1 MEPTDAPPAP
11 PTPMEQ
17 LADAMA
23 HLAEISALHLATS
36 VSKTSSVMK
45 PVPFKG
51 ESGDDARRF
60 LAGFHL
66 WAMTQGTGMN
76 VVDHQGVAVRRRDL
90 EWIRAVLSFMESD
103 AAVWAS
109 PAMEQ
114 FAEGRIPFGGNWG
127 LFQDEFKARFEAVD
141 EAIDAKE
148 KLRALYQGLSSVP
161 EYTAHFKQ
169 LMTRTRY
176 SSADLRDRYYD
187 HLSSRI
193 KDELVHSGRE
203 TDDFD
208 DLVRVA
214 TKIDTRVR
222 QRRAEKERER
232 PRSGVTTGAPT
243 TRVPPPAPT
252 FTTTSATDPNMM
264 NVDATHTRDEYL
276 RRMRGRCFGCGSLG
290 HNKKDGNHE
299 RDLCRHCKRTGHREA
314 VCMDKFVG
322 RSQSQ
327 KAAATEDDS
336 FSLDS
341 FSLDH
346 SSLASSEID
355 WSDVSPDGSEV
366 AEIAA
371 TSSISENMPR
381 VTLTQLLEQQKALA
395 EQIEILRAQD
405 F

>member
-1 MEPTDAPPAP
+1 MDPTGAPHSP
-11 PTPMEQ
+11 PSPMEQ
-17 LADAMA
+17 LADAMT

-60 LAGFHL
+60 LAGFTL
-66 WAMTQGTGMN
+66 WAMAQGTGMN
-76 VVDHQGVAVRRRDL
+76 VVDHQGVAVRRRDF

-114 FAEGRIPFGGNWG
+114 FAEGRIPFGGNWE

-161 EYTAHFKQ
+161 EYTARFKQ
-169 LMTRTRY
+169 LMARTRY
-176 SSADLRDRYYD
+176 SLADLRDRYYD
-187 HLSSRI
+187 HLSPRI

-203 TDDFD
+203 TDTFD
-208 DLVRVA
+208 DLVAVA

-222 QRRAEKERER
+222 QRRAEREHER

-252 FTTTSATDPNMM
+252 FTTTSAADPNMM

-327 KAAATEDDS
+327 KAAATDDDS
-336 FSLDS
+336 FSLDN

-371 TSSISENMPR
+371 TSSASGSAPR
-381 VTLTQLLEQQKALA
+381 ITLTQLLEQQKALA
-395 EQIEILRAQD
+395 EQIEILREQD

>member
-1 MEPTDAPPAP
+1 MDHAGAPPAAP
-11 PTPMEQ
+11 SPMEQ

-23 HLAEISALHLATS
+23 HLADISALHLATS

-51 ESGDDARRF
+51 QSGDDARRF
-60 LAGFHL
+60 LAGFTL

-76 VVDHQGVAVRRRDL
+76 VIDHQGVAVRRRDL
-90 EWIRAVLSFMESD
+90 EWIRAVLSFMEDD

-114 FAEGRIPFGGNWG
+114 FAEARIPFGGNWG

-141 EAIDAKE
+141 EVIDAKE
-148 KLRALYQGLSSVP
+148 KLRALYQGASSVP
-161 EYTAHFKQ
+161 EYTAQFKQ
-169 LMTRTRY
+169 LMARTRY

-187 HLSSRI
+187 HLNSRI
-193 KDELVHSGRE
+193 KDELVHSLRD
-203 TDDFD
+203 TDAFN
-208 DLVRVA
+208 DLVAVA

-222 QRRAEKERER
+222 QCRAEKERER
-232 PRSGVTTGAPT
+232 PRPGVTTGAPS
-243 TRVPPPAPT
+243 TRAPPPAPT
-252 FTTTSATDPNMM
+252 FTTTSAADPNVMD
-264 NVDATHTRDEYL
+264 VDATRTRDEYM

-290 HNKKDGNHE
+290 HNKRDGNHE
-299 RDLCRHCKRTGHREA
+299 RDLCRHCKRTGHRES

-327 KAAATEDDS
+327 KAAATEEENFSLDN

-341 FSLDH
+341 

-355 WSDVSPDGSEV
+355 WSEVSPDGSEV
-366 AEIAA
+366 AEVAA
-371 TSSISENMPR
+371 TSSTTGGAQR
-381 VTLTQLLEQQKALA
+381 ATLAQLLEQQKALA
-395 EQIEILRAQD
+395 EQIEILREQD